1 MGSSGW
7 SGSDAPACLCLGKHR
22 IVIAQSS
29 LPGVPLPW
37 VTESGGTVCSPLK
50 ALFSQWI
57 PDFLG
62 AVAGLWAVLRVLRG
76 HFCSPGPGG
85 FSPSW
90 QAVGPPG
97 GGSRAGMTGA
107 VCDPLAAVFLQ
118 WVLGP
123 PGAVAG
129 LWAVLWDL
137 GVRYC
142 SPGPGGT
149 STSGQAVG
157 PPGGGS
163 CAGSEVSAR
172 LFPNSQTIGNLGIA
186 IPKVNSRQLAGI
198 PGIQRNPSCARG
210 SRFVRPPLGL
220 QFPRGKRNPEG
231 GGLRYA
237 HARSAAGSVG
247 PAWPF
252 LPLPEIFSAL
262 CVQVAHGQ

>member
-1 MGSSGW
+1 MVAANAQTIADLHEIFGVP
-7 SGSDAPACLCLGKHR
+7 GSDAPACLCLGKHR
-22 IVIAQSS
+22 IVIAQFS

-57 PDFLG
+57 PDF
-62 AVAGLWAVLRVLRG
+62 
-76 HFCSPGPGG
+76 P
-85 FSPSW
+85 
-90 QAVGPPG
+90 
-97 GGSRAGMTGA
+97 RAG
-107 VCDPLAAVFLQ
+107 
-118 WVLGP
+118 
-123 PGAVAG
+123 AG

-142 SPGPGGT
+142 SPGPGGCFPFRV
-149 STSGQAVG
+149 AVG

-186 IPKVNSRQLAGI
+186 IPKVHIRQSASI
-198 PGIQRNPSCARG
+198 PGMQGNPSCVRG
-210 SRFVRPPLGL
+210 GRFVRPPLGL

-237 HARSAAGSVG
+237 PARSAAGSAG